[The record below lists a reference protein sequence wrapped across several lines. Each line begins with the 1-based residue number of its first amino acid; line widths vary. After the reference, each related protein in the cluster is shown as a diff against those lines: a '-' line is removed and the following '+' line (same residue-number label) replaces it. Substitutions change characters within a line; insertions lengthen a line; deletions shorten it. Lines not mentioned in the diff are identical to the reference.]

1 MRKLV
6 GHRRDRTLRLFLSI
20 TIAKL
25 DAKLNT
31 IWEVLTRANLIG
43 HSMGLSAGVV
53 IEEGVLV

>member
-31 IWEVLTRANLIG
+31 IWEVLTPDNLIG